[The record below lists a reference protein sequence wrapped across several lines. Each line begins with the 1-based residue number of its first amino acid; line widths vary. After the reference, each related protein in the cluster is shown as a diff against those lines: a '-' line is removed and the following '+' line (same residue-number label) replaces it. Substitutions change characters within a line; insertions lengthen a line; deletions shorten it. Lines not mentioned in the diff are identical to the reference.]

1 MKKAENIK
9 REKLKNILIK
19 LAKNDAIK
27 SDDDKS
33 KYLRQLKN
41 IYFSN
46 NKQVFNHYYS
56 DIFPLLTKLK
66 ETENNIA
73 LVGQNL
79 EQILEYSINDG
90 NPNVYKVLK
99 KLWDHANLEIARIDY
114 VNAID
119 ARLDITGNDLSEKY
133 KKISVEA
140 QKINE
145 KQKDINKTI
154 NRINNIYSE
163 FISILGIFSAIVLV
177 YFGGTSIIGNVL
189 DVINETSIF
198 KGILICLV
206 AGIIIFNIIFMFLYF
221 LAKILDRSIAATNQ
235 YVEFYNIFDR
245 FKIRYPIIFYINL
258 LLVFCI
264 VIDCLTWLVVLLL
277 NNESFIACLDLF
289 VNKNYID
296 MYYVKYLFIVLII
309 LFNICYT
316 FYYLCCKSTD
326 KLIGRHIDLICTQR
340 YEVDGCN
347 LVYYWGDVFKSYS
360 SKFKVKLS
368 LLYYN
373 YVLLFINTVRNFR
386 RRVFV
391 RHRVFSWGN
400 IVLILL
406 YVIIKIYLGVI
417 A

>member
-1 MKKAENIK
+1 MKKTENIK
-9 REKLKNILIK
+9 REKLKEILIK
-19 LAKNDAIK
+19 LAENDAIK
-27 SDDDKS
+27 SDSDKYN
-33 KYLRQLKN
+33 YLKQLKH
-41 IYFSN
+41 IYFLN
-46 NKQVFNHYYS
+46 NKQVFNHCYS

-79 EQILEYSINDG
+79 EQILEYSINDE

-99 KLWDHANLEIARIDY
+99 KLWDHTNLEIARIDY

-133 KKISVEA
+133 KKISAEA
-140 QKINE
+140 LRIKENQE
-145 KQKDINKTI
+145 DITKTVD
-154 NRINNIYSE
+154 RVSNIYSE
-163 FISILGIFSAIVLV
+163 FISILGIFSAVVLV

-189 DVINETSIF
+189 GAINETSIF

-235 YVEFYNIFDR
+235 YVVFYNIFDR
-245 FKIRYPIIFYINL
+245 FKIRYPIIFYINSL
-258 LLVFCI
+258 LLFCI
-264 VIDCLTWLVVLLL
+264 VIDCLTWAVVMLL

-296 MYYVKYLFIVLII
+296 IYYVKYFFIVLII

-316 FYYLCCKSTD
+316 FYYLYCKFTD
-326 KLIGRHIDLICTQR
+326 KLIGWYINLICTQR

-347 LVYYWGDVFKSYS
+347 LVYYDGVFRSYKT
-360 SKFKVKLS
+360 KFRVKLS

-373 YVLLFINTVRNFR
+373 YVVLFKNTVKNFV

-400 IVLILL
+400 IIIILL
-406 YVIIKIYLGVI
+406 YVIIKKIV
-417 A
+417 

>member
-1 MKKAENIK
+1 MKKEK
-9 REKLKNILIK
+9 REELKNILNE

-27 SDDDKS
+27 SDNDKS
-33 KYLRQLKN
+33 RYLKQLKN
-41 IYFSN
+41 IYFYN
-46 NKQVFNHYYS
+46 NKQDFNLCYS

-66 ETENNIA
+66 KTENNIA
-73 LVGQNL
+73 HVGQNL
-79 EQILEYSINDG
+79 EQILEYSRKDS

-99 KLWDHANLEIARIDY
+99 NLWDHTNLEIARIDY
-114 VNAID
+114 INAID

-133 KKISVEA
+133 KIISAEA

-145 KQKDINKTI
+145 KQEGINKTI

-189 DVINETSIF
+189 NAINETPIF
-198 KGILICLV
+198 KGILICLI

-245 FKIRYPIIFYINL
+245 FKMRYPIVFYMNL

-264 VIDCLTWLVVLLL
+264 VGDCLTWFAVLLL
-277 NNESFIACLDLF
+277 NNESFIASLDLF

-296 MYYVKYLFIVLII
+296 MYYVKYLFIALII

-316 FYYLCCKSTD
+316 FYYLCCKFTD
-326 KLIGRHIDLICTQR
+326 KLIGWHISLICTQR

-347 LVYYWGDVFKSYS
+347 LVYYWGDVFRSYS
-360 SKFKVKLS
+360 SKFKAKLF

-373 YVLLFINTVRNFR
+373 YVLLFKNTVKNFI

-406 YVIIKIYLGVI
+406 YMIIKVF